1 MKMGMVFAVLIMLS
15 ASGIYSQN
23 SLEYVANEV
32 SEEKIVADG
41 YISEVSEEKIET
53 DEITNEVTESI
64 ESHELT
70 EQNEVSELILPV
82 ESVKQFGFEYFPLKT
97 DVSYLYDSNA
107 GDTESG
113 VNPNGEE
120 LVLTFDA
127 GNISYEQQFFKGQ
140 DGIYLTR
147 TESSAFLFFGTT
159 VTYPEPV
166 LRLPLPLQVGKKWK
180 WEGFEIAG
188 GDTGS
193 LTIEGEALAEEIV
206 TTPVGEFSCLKIQLK
221 IKSEHGSNNIVTE
234 WLAPEIGVV
243 KFHALLEGTGLTAFL
258 QDLLGLDEL
267 TFDLTGVAEEEDKT

>member
-1 MKMGMVFAVLIMLS
+1 MKTALVITVMILLSVMGV
-15 ASGIYSQN
+15 YSQN
-23 SLEYVANEV
+23 SLVYLSNEN
-32 SEEKIVADG
+32 SKILV
-41 YISEVSEEKIET
+41 ET
-53 DEITNEVTESI
+53 TETPGAGSVTTESD
-64 ESHELT
+64 ELT
-70 EQNEVSELILPV
+70 EIFEESEIDYTIEP
-82 ESVKQFGFEYFPLKT
+82 EKQFGFEYFPLKT

-107 GDTESG
+107 GDTEAG

-127 GNISYEQQFFKGQ
+127 GNISYEQQFFKGV

-166 LRLPLPLQVGKKWK
+166 LRLPLPLHVGQKWK

-193 LTIEGEALAEEIV
+193 LTIEGEAMAEEIV
-206 TTPVGEFSCLKIQLK
+206 TTPLGDFSCLKIQLK
-221 IKSEHGSNNIVTE
+221 IESAHGSKNTVTE
-234 WLAPEIGVV
+234 WLAPGLGVV

-258 QDLLGLDEL
+258 QDIFGLDEL
-267 TFDLTGVAEEEDKT
+267 TFDLTGVEEDKI

>member
-1 MKMGMVFAVLIMLS
+1 MKTATVLMILTLLS
-15 ASGIYSQN
+15 VSGVYSQN
-23 SLEYVANEV
+23 SQDYLANIVPDETIEAYEISNNVSMANE
-32 SEEKIVADG
+32 S
-41 YISEVSEEKIET
+41 
-53 DEITNEVTESI
+53 DEIVTYNDE
-64 ESHELT
+64 
-70 EQNEVSELILPV
+70 SELV
-82 ESVKQFGFEYFPLKT
+82 VHAEDVKQFGFDYFPLKT
-97 DVSYLYDSNA
+97 DVSYLYNSNA
-107 GDTESG
+107 GDTEAG

-127 GNISYEQQFFKGQ
+127 GKISYEQQFFKGE

-166 LRLPLPLQVGKKWK
+166 LRLPLPIQVGKKWK

-193 LTIEGEALAEEIV
+193 LTIEGEALAEEII
-206 TTPVGEFSCLKIQLK
+206 TTPAGEFSCLKIQLK
-221 IKSEHGSNNIVTE
+221 IESEHGSKNTVTE
-234 WLAPEIGVV
+234 WLAPGIGVV

-267 TFDLTGVAEEEDKT
+267 TFDLTDVEEEDKSKI